1 MLITGE
7 NKMIPEQKA
16 TSTCWFVGAAYGRVK
31 DQTQR
36 FIDEGIWENGYE
48 DKYIDH
54 VKIMRPGDRIAIK
67 AAYTRKNEVGFDARG
82 NTVSVMA
89 IKATGTILEN
99 PGNGKYVKVKWNPLG
114 PVREWFFYTYRGTV
128 WKVVPGARWHNDAL
142 IAFAFDNI
150 PQDIDSF
157 RNDPYWLQRFGDL
170 DKIDRKFSWS
180 SFYEAVASALLVH
193 KADRTQLLSKLNSFA
208 GKVDYMTYLHDR
220 DNQGTIVPLVDICPF
235 TVLGIFNRGITV
247 DNRKEAARELAA
259 ILDVDVPIP
268 ESFDGIPFLNNQ
280 KSMYFGYLGDRKP
293 EDIGKLWN
301 VFEKAMELADGNTD
315 DFDAGVGKDFLDA
328 YNEASHVYCV
338 GWNLSMGLY
347 WIRPWF
353 YLPLDRRSRTYIS
366 KKLNIKIGLGGPRR
380 HSSAEEYVALMDIL
394 SARFLEDGFPVHS
407 YPELSLAAWQYR
419 DPTNGGIISE
429 DDDQSESDD
438 EVGIHDE
445 IESFALSEP
454 PQPYSLAAVLEEGCF
469 LSADRLTFILE
480 SLRLKQNLIL
490 QGPPGTGKTWL
501 AKRLGYALI
510 GAKDESKLRAV
521 QFHPN
526 MSYEDFVRGFRPN
539 GQGRLDLVDG
549 PFMQMIEAA
558 AKSAEDTFVLVIEE
572 INRGN
577 PAQIFGEMLTLMEAD
592 KRNPDEALELSYRRY
607 KGERVSVPKNL
618 YIIGTMNLAD
628 RSLALVDLA
637 LRRRFAFIELQ
648 PCFNDS
654 WRSWVLD
661 RIPSISMDM
670 LNTICNRIEEL
681 NATIEADPNLKR
693 QFRIGHSFLTP
704 SHRNDIKEPLAWY
717 RQVVETQIAPLLDE
731 YWFDNL
737 EVARKATERL
747 LEGL

>member
-1 MLITGE
+1 MLQG
-7 NKMIPEQKA
+7 NVMSSVLNLA
-16 TSTCWFVGAAYGRVK
+16 STCWLVGAAYEHFR

-36 FIDEGIWENGYE
+36 FIDEGIWENGYD

-54 VKIMRPGDRIAIK
+54 VKSMRPGDRIAIK
-67 AAYTRKNEVGFDARG
+67 ATYTRKNNVGFNTRG

-99 PGNGKYVKVKWNPLG
+99 PGNGKRVNVEWKPLE
-114 PVREWFFYTYRGTV
+114 PVREWYFYTYQGTV
-128 WKVVPGARWHNDAL
+128 WKVVPGAGWHSDAL
-142 IAFAFDNI
+142 IAFAFDNQ
-150 PQDIDSF
+150 PQDVARF
-157 RNDPYWLQRFGDL
+157 RNDPYWLERFGDSEG
-170 DKIDRKFSWS
+170 KDRKFAWT
-180 SFYEAVASALLVH
+180 SFYEALADALLAY
-193 KADRTQLLSKLNSFA
+193 KDDRTELVQKLNRFA
-208 GKVDYMTYLHDR
+208 SRVDYMAYLHDK
-220 DNQGTIVPLVDICPF
+220 DSQGTILPINDICPF
-235 TVLGIFNRGITV
+235 TVMGIFNRGVTLE
-247 DNRKEAARELAA
+247 NRKEAAGELAT
-259 ILDVDVPIP
+259 ILGITEAVP
-268 ESFDGIPFLNNQ
+268 ESFDGVPLISKR
-280 KSMYFGYLGDRKP
+280 KSMYFSYSKSRGIGD
-293 EDIGKLWN
+293 ISALWV
-301 VFEKAMELADGNTD
+301 VFEKALELAENDSDQD
-315 DFDAGVGKDFLDA
+315 DADKRSDFIEA
-328 YNEASHVYCV
+328 YNRASRVRNV

-347 WIRPWF
+347 WIRPWLF
-353 YLPLDRRSRTYIS
+353 PTMDSRSQAFVS
-366 KKLNIKIGLGGPRR
+366 GKLGIPIGKSGAKGR
-380 HSSAEEYVALMDIL
+380 SSAEEYVAMMDTL
-394 SARFLEDGFPVHS
+394 TARFMEDGYPVHS
-407 YPELSLAAWQYR
+407 FPELSLAAWQYR
-419 DPTNGGIISE
+419 GPSN
-429 DDDQSESDD
+429 SESLAARDD
-438 EVGIHDE
+438 HSESEEDLDIEDETDRVGQ
-445 IESFALSEP
+445 SEP
-454 PQPYSLAAVLEEGCF
+454 PEPYSLASVLEEGCF
-469 LSADRLTFILE
+469 LSADRLTFILD

-510 GAKDESKLRAV
+510 GSKDESKLRAV

-526 MSYEDFVRGFRPN
+526 MNYEDFVRGFRPN

-577 PAQIFGEMLTLMEAD
+577 PAQIFGEMLTLMESD

-648 PCFNDS
+648 PCFNES

-661 RIPSISMDM
+661 KISISEAM
-670 LNTICNRIEEL
+670 LNSIANRIEEL

-704 SHRNDIKEPLAWY
+704 SNRNDIRDPLAWY

-731 YWFDNL
+731 YWFDRL
-737 EVARKATERL
+737 DLARAATERL